1 MIQLDVVAGILI
13 DDSHRVLI
21 CERIEAGPF
30 CGLWEFPGGKIDP
43 GESALAA
50 LHREL
55 AEELGI
61 ESGRSVAF
69 MELHHAYP
77 DRAVSL
83 QFFRVLD
90 WRGEP
95 QGLEGQDVRWLAPA
109 EIEVDQMLPADAPV
123 IDALLA
129 AVA

>member
-13 DDSHRVLI
+13 DASHRVLI

-43 GESALAA
+43 GESAHAA

-69 MELHHAYP
+69 MELQHDYP
-77 DRAVSL
+77 DRSVSL

-90 WRGEP
+90 WRGEA
-95 QGLEGQDVRWLAPA
+95 QGLEGQRIRWLEPA

-123 IDALLA
+123 IAALRA
-129 AVA
+129 TVA